1 MKAIA
6 EDQRNMNEQLK
17 GKLDDRQEGLVR
29 RNCEW
34 SF

>member
-1 MKAIA
+1 MKAMA

-17 GKLDDRQEGLVR
+17 GKLEDRREGIVR
-29 RNCEW
+29 RNCDS